1 MSKIETKCGSE
12 NCPIKDICATYSDN
26 TFANLIPYDFEVIQ
40 GEPDEQIEVKCDE
53 FEKIVEDEFE
63 FYK

>member
-1 MSKIETKCGSE
+1 MERQK
-12 NCPIKDICATYSDN
+12 
-26 TFANLIPYDFEVIQ
+26 LI
-40 GEPDEQIEVKCDE
+40 EQIDEIYMFNEVNVAHGKIADLIEKMEVKCDE